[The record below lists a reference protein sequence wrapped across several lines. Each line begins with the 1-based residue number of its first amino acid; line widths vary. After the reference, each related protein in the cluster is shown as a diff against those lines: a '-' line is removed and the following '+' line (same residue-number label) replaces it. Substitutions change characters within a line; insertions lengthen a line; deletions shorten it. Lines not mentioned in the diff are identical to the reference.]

1 MLLMAI
7 REVVSVHS
15 YKMSLARPGSCC
27 YTALCSLD
35 AMCFATRRGKA
46 CGPEWGWVSQKK
58 RVTYDIAAERRMV
71 PGGQGYFAVVRFWS
85 DSEGIVCMALLSGVS
100 GL

>member
-1 MLLMAI
+1 MAI

-58 RVTYDIAAERRMV
+58 KSDIRHRGRAANGSW
-71 PGGQGYFAVVRFWS
+71 GGQGYFAVVRFWS